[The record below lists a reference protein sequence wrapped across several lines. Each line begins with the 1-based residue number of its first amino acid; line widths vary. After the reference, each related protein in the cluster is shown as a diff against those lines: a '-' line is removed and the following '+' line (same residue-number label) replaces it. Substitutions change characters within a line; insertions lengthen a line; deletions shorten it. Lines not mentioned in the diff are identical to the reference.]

1 MQWDHL
7 MLNWFFYSTEQSAF
21 QFRTRQYMQWS
32 YHDQNTPFS
41 VGNVR
46 QAQSIALLWNSNI
59 NVGHFYIQISKMNV
73 SFLAIN

>member
-1 MQWDHL
+1 

-21 QFRTRQYMQWS
+21 QFRTQQYMQGS

-41 VGNVR
+41 MGNVR
-46 QAQSIALLWNSNI
+46 QAQHIALLWNSNI